1 MPRPSLRSRS
11 FRRIKKKIPGGA
23 SIIHYIK
30 RNPSKAKCSNCKK
43 ELHGVSSLRPSGMK
57 NLSKSQKTVSRIFGG
72 KLCASC
78 TKETVKAR
86 ARQGG

>member
-30 RNPSKAKCSNCKK
+30 RNPSKARCSNCNK
-43 ELHGVSSLRPSGMK
+43 ELHGVANLRASAMK
-57 NLSKSQKTVSRIFGG
+57 RIPGSRKKVSRAFGG
-72 KLCASC
+72 KLCAAC
-78 TKETVKAR
+78 TREEMKAR
-86 ARQGG
+86 ARG